1 MKTITVVT
9 LLTFV
14 SSVFG
19 ADDIRSKVTDSNDAK
34 KLTRQI
40 DPDKSIY
47 GIPFGTT
54 EDEFIAR
61 NGKPIG
67 YVRLSGAE
75 TAMIY
80 GKSHAFIFEG
90 GSLVGIRIT
99 HSIVDWKLSN
109 ASAPSPFDGITWQ
122 LANGIESEMSL
133 TQVKKILGDK
143 LSTKRY
149 RQYYY
154 MTEKAQVE
162 LDFSHYTSG
171 GEGDDAHR
179 VYGILVQQR
188 APEPDDAW
196 IGNPE
201 EFGGVGMI
209 IMGSNKRP
217 EFLEVKAVTPDGPA
231 DKAGVRPGMA
241 LVAVDGTAL
250 SGRTLP
256 KSVALLRGKP
266 GSKVTL
272 EIFDPTAQ
280 KTNKVT
286 ITRIAMVFHRNQ
298 TLTNYTYTLPHTP

>member
-61 NGKPIG
+61 NGKPTG

-109 ASAPSPFDGITWQ
+109 ASAPSPFDGINWQ

-133 TQVKKILGDK
+133 TQVRKILGDK

-162 LDFSHYTSG
+162 LDFSHYTSE

-179 VYGILVQQR
+179 VYGILVKQG
-188 APEPDDAW
+188 APERDDAW
-196 IGNPE
+196 RGISE
-201 EFGGVGMI
+201 EFGGVGMLI
-209 IMGSNKRP
+209 VSNKRA
-217 EFLEVKAVTPDGPA
+217 EFLEVGAVTPDGPA

-241 LVAVDGTAL
+241 IVAVDGTAL

-256 KSVALLRGKP
+256 ESVALLRGKP

-272 EIFDPTAQ
+272 EIFDPTAR

-286 ITRIAMVFHRNQ
+286 ITRIAIK
-298 TLTNYTYTLPHTP
+298 P

>member
-61 NGKPIG
+61 NGKPTG

-109 ASAPSPFDGITWQ
+109 AYAPSPFDGINWQ

-133 TQVKKILGDK
+133 TQVRKILGDK

-149 RQYYY
+149 PQYYY

-162 LDFSHYTSG
+162 LDFSRYTSA

-179 VYGILVQQR
+179 VYGILVKQG
-188 APEPDDAW
+188 APERDDAW
-196 IGNPE
+196 RGISE
-201 EFGGVGMI
+201 EFGGVGMLI
-209 IMGSNKRP
+209 VSNKWA
-217 EFLEVKAVTPDGPA
+217 EFLDVGAVTPDGPA

-241 LVAVDGTAL
+241 IVAVDGTAL

-256 KSVALLRGKP
+256 ESVALLRGKP

-272 EIFDPTAQ
+272 EIFDPTAR

-286 ITRIAMVFHRNQ
+286 ITRIAIK
-298 TLTNYTYTLPHTP
+298 P

>member
-61 NGKPIG
+61 NGKPTG

-80 GKSHAFIFEG
+80 GKLHAFIFEG

-109 ASAPSPFDGITWQ
+109 ASAPSPFDGINWQ

-133 TQVKKILGDK
+133 TQVRKILGDK

-149 RQYYY
+149 PQYYY

-162 LDFSHYTSG
+162 LDFSHYTSE

-179 VYGILVQQR
+179 VYGILVKQG
-188 APEPDDAW
+188 APERDDAW
-196 IGNPE
+196 RGISE
-201 EFGGVGMI
+201 EFGGVGMLI
-209 IMGSNKRP
+209 VSNKRA
-217 EFLEVKAVTPDGPA
+217 EFLEVGAVTPDGPA
-231 DKAGVRPGMA
+231 DKAGVRSGMA
-241 LVAVDGTAL
+241 IVAVDGTAL

-256 KSVALLRGKP
+256 ESVALLRGKP

-272 EIFDPTAQ
+272 EIFDPTAR

-286 ITRIAMVFHRNQ
+286 ITRIAIK
-298 TLTNYTYTLPHTP
+298 P

>member
-99 HSIVDWKLSN
+99 RSIVDWKLSN
-109 ASAPSPFDGITWQ
+109 ASAPSPFDGINWQ

-133 TQVKKILGDK
+133 TQVRKILGDK

-162 LDFSHYTSG
+162 LDFSHYTSE

-179 VYGILVQQR
+179 VYGILVKQG
-188 APEPDDAW
+188 APERDDAW
-196 IGNPE
+196 RGISE
-201 EFGGVGMI
+201 EFGGVGMLI
-209 IMGSNKRP
+209 VSNKRA
-217 EFLEVKAVTPDGPA
+217 EFLEVGAVTPDGPA

-241 LVAVDGTAL
+241 IVAVDGTAL

-256 KSVALLRGKP
+256 ESVALLRGKP

-272 EIFDPTAQ
+272 EIFDPTAR

-286 ITRIAMVFHRNQ
+286 ITRIAIK
-298 TLTNYTYTLPHTP
+298 P